1 MLLRWLLA
9 VLILPGNVLVVIPC
23 GLLFAFRAGPW
34 RHDWAAWDS
43 LRGASALALAL
54 AGLSLALWTM
64 GLFARHGEGTAAPWD
79 PPQKFVARGP
89 YLRVR
94 NPMIISVFIMLL
106 AESLFTGSR
115 PVAVWFLAFVTV
127 NLFYIPLSEERGLEA
142 RFGEEYRRY
151 QRAVPRWLPKF
162 RP

>member
-9 VLILPGNVLVVIPC
+9 VLILPCNVLVVIPG
-23 GLLFAFRAGPW
+23 GLLCAFRQGPW
-34 RHDWAAWDS
+34 RHDWADWAS
-43 LRGASALALAL
+43 PRGASALALAL

-64 GLFARHGEGTAAPWD
+64 GLFARYGEGTAAPWD

-89 YLRVR
+89 YLHVR
-94 NPMIISVFIMLL
+94 NPMIISVFTMLL

-115 PVAVWFLAFVTV
+115 PVLGWLLAFVTM
-127 NLFYIPLSEERGLEA
+127 NLFYIPLREERGLEA

-151 QRAVPRWLPKF
+151 KLAVPRWLPKF

>member
-9 VLILPGNVLVVIPC
+9 VLILPFNVLVVIPC
-23 GLLFAFRAGPW
+23 GLLFAFRQGPW
-34 RHDWAAWDS
+34 RHAWAAWDS
-43 LRGASALALAL
+43 LRGAAALAL
-54 AGLSLALWTM
+54 AGLSLAVWTM
-64 GLFARHGEGTAAPWD
+64 GLFARYGEGTGAPWD

-94 NPMIISVFIMLL
+94 NPMIISVFIILL
-106 AESLFTGSR
+106 AESVFAGSR
-115 PVAVWFLAFVTV
+115 PVLGWLAVFAAM

-142 RFGEEYRRY
+142 RFGEEYRQY
-151 QRAVPRWLPKF
+151 KRAVPRWLPKL